1 MLFRVFFGF
10 SPPPLSSPLL
20 PLLNHF
26 SSFFPPSGPLF
37 FLSFPIQLFPRRL
50 FARLSRKAGAR
61 QVARL
66 KWSTAAARLLSR
78 NRRNFRESSHPRRRR
93 NSPGNNKSD
102 YLERLF
108 LSSARISDVSPSIW
122 RCVSLRRDTSTHAFE
137 WIFPPGARTVRNVKT
152 LAVHPTFENSENMKL
167 YKSEERS
174 IKKQK

>member
-10 SPPPLSSPLL
+10 VLPSPTFFPPFSLS
-20 PLLNHF
+20 NHF
-26 SSFFPPSGPLF
+26 SSFFPPSSSLF
-37 FLSFPIQLFPRRL
+37 SLSFPIQLFPRRL

-78 NRRNFRESSHPRRRR
+78 NRRNFRESSHPCRRR

-137 WIFPPGARTVRNVKT
+137 WIFPPGARTIRNVKT
-152 LAVHPTFENSENMKL
+152 LAIHPTFENMKL
-167 YKSEERS
+167 YKPEERS
-174 IKKQK
+174 IKK